1 MNTELRTGLTFD
13 DVLLVPALSEILPKD
28 VSLATKITKTV
39 TLGSPI
45 MSAGMDTVTESKM
58 AIAVAR
64 QGGIGVIHKHMS
76 VEQQATEVDKV
87 KRSEHG
93 VITDPFS
100 LSQNNYV
107 YEANNLMAKY
117 RISGVPI
124 TENGKLIGIITN
136 RDLRF
141 ETDHNKKIYEV
152 MTREGLI
159 TTHEGTSIEE
169 AKKILTLHK
178 IEKLPIVDSKM
189 RLKGLIT
196 IKDIEKQI
204 RYPSSAKDAQG
215 RLLVAAAIGCTGDYL
230 ERVAELI
237 KVKVDVIVMD
247 PIHGHH
253 TSVIAAV
260 RAFKQQFGDTPL
272 IAGNV
277 ATARATQALIE
288 AGADGIKVGMGSVSN
303 STTRVIAGVGIPQIT
318 AIHDSYQVA
327 KHHGV
332 PIISDGGIKFS
343 GDITK
348 ALAAGA
354 SAVMMGSLF
363 AGCDES
369 PGRIELFQGR
379 KYKIYRGMESEHN
392 EGFYTSDGD
401 GHGHREDITRRIVPE
416 GVEGRISSRGPLAD
430 TVFQLLGGLRSGM
443 AYLGCANLD
452 ELHKHAEFIRI
463 TPAGLRESH
472 PYDIQISKEAP
483 NYSVVY

>member
-1 MNTELRTGLTFD
+1 MNTELRTGMTFD
-13 DVLLVPALSEILPKD
+13 DVLLIPALSEISPKD
-28 VSLATKITKTV
+28 VSLTSRLSRNV
-39 TLGSPI
+39 TLGTPI

-58 AIAVAR
+58 AIAIAR
-64 QGGIGVIHKHMS
+64 QGGIGVIHKNMS

-124 TENGKLIGIITN
+124 TESGKLIGIITN

-152 MTREGLI
+152 MTKDGLI

-169 AKKILTLHK
+169 AKKILTKYK

-204 RYPSSAKDAQG
+204 RYPHSAKDAQG
-215 RLLVAAAIGCTGDYL
+215 RLLVAASVGYAGDYL
-230 ERVAELI
+230 ERTAELI
-237 KVKVDVIVMD
+237 KMKVDVIVMD
-247 PIHGHH
+247 AAHGHH

-260 RAFKQQFGDTPL
+260 RALKEQFGDTPL
-272 IAGNV
+272 VAGNV
-277 ATARATQALIE
+277 ATSRATEDLIE
-288 AGADGIKVGMGSVSN
+288 AGADCIKVGMGSVSN
-303 STTRVIAGVGIPQIT
+303 STTRVIAGVGVPQIT
-318 AIHDSYQVA
+318 AIQDAYQVA
-327 KHHGV
+327 KPYGI

-369 PGRIELFQGR
+369 PGRMELFQGR
-379 KYKIYRGMESEHN
+379 KYKIYRGMETEHA
-392 EGFYTSDGD
+392 DGSVD
-401 GHGHREDITRRIVPE
+401 VSHHEDITRRLVPE
-416 GVEGRISSRGPLAD
+416 GVEGRISSKGPLSD
-430 TVFQLLGGLRSGM
+430 TVFQLMGGLRAGM
-443 AYLGCANLD
+443 AYLGCASID
-452 ELHKHAEFIRI
+452 ELRESAEFIRI
-463 TPAGLRESH
+463 TSAGLRESH

-483 NYSVVY
+483 NYSIVY